1 MAKGKKHTAE
11 QIVNL
16 LRQVEVGVA
25 NGNVSCAQGV
35 TTAGKGVHSDLL
47 TSSISTT
54 KRQLNFFPIAPASTR
69 SDWDVRPYLPIT
81 LPTSAGFALIR
92 KVVR

>member
-1 MAKGKKHTAE
+1 MARGKKHTAE

-25 NGNVSCAQGV
+25 NGKRIVCARSDYRE
-35 TTAGKGVHSDLL
+35 KGVHSDLL